1 MAKRITAKI
10 DEYQDAQGQTKGK
23 YIDVGVVLS
32 NANGEYIILNP
43 TVDLAGVMIRQ
54 RMMNQQKPGK
64 GVICSIFTDEPPQQ
78 AASPQGQQA
87 THQDAGFADDNIP
100 F

>member
-23 YIDVGVVLS
+23 YVDVGVVLS

-43 TVDLAGVMIRQ
+43 TIDLAGVMIRQ
-54 RMMNQQKPGK
+54 RMMNPQKAGK
-64 GVICSIFTDEPPQQ
+64 GVMCSIFSDEPQQQ
-78 AASPQGQQA
+78 AASQPVQQP
-87 THQDAGFADDNIP
+87 TQQDAGFADDDIP